1 MLLKSVQKNWL
12 LKQFRLYQL
21 SQEFFWHSD
30 SEFYPFSKIA
40 RKQNSKSKLHAD
52 RDFKVAPLLKVAF
65 CQHQKKIVSL
75 QFEISNYYVHVHSFV
90 LCTYFWLPMPLVNHC
105 NSKGQ
110 LFEGRKNMENDSFRC
125 EWVNNYYFP
134 KWCMYSVSN
143 KWWTKC
149 YKTY

>member
-1 MLLKSVQKNWL
+1 MEA
-12 LKQFRLYQL
+12 L
-21 SQEFFWHSD
+21 SKPHF
-30 SEFYPFSKIA
+30 PKIA
-40 RKQNSKSKLHAD
+40 RKQNSRSKLHTD

-125 EWVNNYYFP
+125 E
-134 KWCMYSVSN
+134 
-143 KWWTKC
+143 
-149 YKTY
+149 